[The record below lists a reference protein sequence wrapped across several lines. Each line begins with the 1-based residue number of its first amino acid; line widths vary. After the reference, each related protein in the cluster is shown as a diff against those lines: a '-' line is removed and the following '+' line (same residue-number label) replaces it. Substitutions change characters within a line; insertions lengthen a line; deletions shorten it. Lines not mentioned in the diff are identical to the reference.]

1 MQSEERVAGIGEE
14 KEKKSAK
21 VLVIGFYYLPVRR
34 SDKKQFVFKIVS
46 MKHASRFPTESL

>member
-34 SDKKQFVFKIVS
+34 SDKKQFVFKTC
-46 MKHASRFPTESL
+46 P